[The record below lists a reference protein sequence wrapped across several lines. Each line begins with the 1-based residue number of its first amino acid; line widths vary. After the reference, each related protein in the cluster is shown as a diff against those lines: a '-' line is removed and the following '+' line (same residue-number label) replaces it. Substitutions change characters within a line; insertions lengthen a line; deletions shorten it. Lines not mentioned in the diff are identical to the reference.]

1 MTKSGSLTDQ
11 DYVVLADFRHTLR
24 RFQAFSETKAA
35 EVGLTPQQHQALLTI
50 RASSSDEVTVGYVAQ
65 RLIMKPHSATGLI
78 DRLETLE
85 LVIRQGTSSDR
96 RRSVL
101 RLTGKAEALL
111 ASLSETHREEVV
123 RLKPLLADLLER
135 LG

>member
-1 MTKSGSLTDQ
+1 MTKSDGLTDQ

-24 RFQAFSETKAA
+24 RFQAFSEAKAT
-35 EVGLTPQQHQALLTI
+35 EVGLTPQQHQALLVI
-50 RASSSDEVTVGYVAQ
+50 RATSPGEVTVGYIAQ

-85 LVIRQGTSSDR
+85 LVTRQETSSDR

-101 RLTGKAEALL
+101 RLTDKAEALL
-111 ASLSETHREEVV
+111 ASLSETHREEVL
-123 RLKPLLADLLER
+123 RLKPLLAELLEQ